1 MSRKLVTE
9 SEGRAPTDA
18 DESLR
23 AAAGPRER
31 ILIAVRADSR
41 ATDLIRIGKRI
52 AEQCGAD
59 WTALCVQTPIFAR
72 AGSEARDYL
81 SAAFHLAESLG
92 GGLVTIDGDSVAASV
107 AQYARTHQ
115 ISRIVVGARRRRG
128 LRRFVRRDVAARL
141 VAAAVCEQVIVVQ
154 GSRTERGIGKSMS
167 GRIGRVTDSRPA
179 DNDPAVVASRYLRAL
194 GITVLC
200 TILAYPVY
208 PQFDPVNI
216 VMMYLLG
223 TTVVGLRLGRGPSAL
238 SAFGNIAA
246 FDFFFVPPRY
256 SFYIAETQYLF
267 TFGVMLSVALVIA
280 NLMVSVRRQ
289 TESAAARERRT
300 ATLYAMSRELAVAP
314 DAATVADIAARH
326 VGAAL
331 EGAAVVLL
339 SNERGAL
346 YETGQSE
353 TIGQI
358 GDIAIAQR
366 VLQSG
371 QSAGPE
377 VNDNVQSPSLYLPLS
392 GGERPNGVLVVCRPE
407 IQRLLPDQKRLLDA
421 LAGQI
426 ALALER
432 VRLGEVAAQSRAAAE
447 RAALRNTL
455 LASISHDLR
464 GPLSA
469 IAGAGSLVAQASDSL
484 DRHRRRTLGHLIEE
498 KARDMSALLS
508 NVLEL
513 MRLETATGPVKADW
527 QSLEELVGTAV
538 RHTEYQLGG
547 HRVLTAIPAD
557 VPLVFLDGQ
566 LIVQLLSN
574 LLENA
579 AKHTPPGTSIFIG
592 ITVRDQKVLMTVED
606 DGPGFG
612 ARDPQRLFEK
622 FERGQEEG
630 HISGVGLGL
639 AICRAIVYLHGG
651 EIRAMNRPA
660 GGARFEVMLPVNH
673 SPQLNEVEHSE

>member
-1 MSRKLVTE
+1 MSRKPVAE
-9 SEGRAPTDA
+9 SEARALAESDDA
-18 DESLR
+18 VR
-23 AAAGPRER
+23 AAAGSRER
-31 ILIAVRADSR
+31 ILIAVSADSR
-41 ATDLIRIGKRI
+41 ATDLIRVGKRI
-52 AEQCGAD
+52 AEQNGAE
-59 WTALCVQTPIFAR
+59 WIALCVQTPMFAR

-81 SAAFHLAESLG
+81 SAAFHLAESLA
-92 GGLVTIDGDSVAASV
+92 GGLVTIDGDSVAVSV
-107 AQYARTHQ
+107 AEYARAHQ
-115 ISRIVVGARRRRG
+115 ISRIVVGARRRRP
-128 LRRFVRRDVAARL
+128 LRRLVRRDVAARL
-141 VAAAVCEQVIVVQ
+141 IAAAVCEQVIVVQ
-154 GSRTERGIGKSMS
+154 ESRTEPGIEMSAACRTGRGA
-167 GRIGRVTDSRPA
+167 DSQA
-179 DNDPAVVASRYLRAL
+179 SDSDPAVVASRYLRAL
-194 GITVLC
+194 GITALC
-200 TILAYPVY
+200 TALAYPVY
-208 PQFDPVNI
+208 PEFDPVNI

-223 TTVVGLRLGRGPSAL
+223 TTLVGLRLGRGPSAL
-238 SAFGNIAA
+238 SAFGNITA

-267 TFGVMLSVALVIA
+267 TFGVILGVALVIA

-331 EGAAVVLL
+331 EGTAVVLL
-339 SNERGAL
+339 SNERGTL

-358 GDIAIAQR
+358 GDISGAQR
-366 VLQSG
+366 ALRSG
-371 QSAGPE
+371 QNARPE
-377 VNDNVQSPSLYLPLS
+377 VHNNRESPSLYVPLS
-392 GGERPNGVLVVCRPE
+392 GGERPNGVLVVCRSE
-407 IQRLLPDQKRLLDA
+407 IQRLLPDQKGLLDT

-447 RAALRNTL
+447 RAALRTTL

-469 IAGAGSLVAQASDSL
+469 IAAAGSLVAQASDSL
-484 DRHRRRTLGHLIEE
+484 DTHRRRILGQLIEE
-498 KARDMSALLS
+498 KARDMSGLLS

-513 MRLETATGPVKADW
+513 MRLETATGPIKSDW

-547 HRVLTAIPAD
+547 HRVVTAIAAD

-579 AKHTPPGTSIFIG
+579 AKYTPAGTSIFIG
-592 ITVRDQKVLMTVED
+592 ITLRDQKVVLIVED

-612 ARDPQRLFEK
+612 ARDPRTLFEK
-622 FERGQEEG
+622 FERGQQES
-630 HISGVGLGL
+630 HVSGVGLGL
-639 AICRAIVYLHGG
+639 AICRAIVSLHGG
-651 EIRAMNRPA
+651 EIHALNRPT
-660 GGARFEVMLPVNH
+660 GGARFEVTLPV
-673 SPQLNEVEHSE
+673 SPSAHLNEVERF